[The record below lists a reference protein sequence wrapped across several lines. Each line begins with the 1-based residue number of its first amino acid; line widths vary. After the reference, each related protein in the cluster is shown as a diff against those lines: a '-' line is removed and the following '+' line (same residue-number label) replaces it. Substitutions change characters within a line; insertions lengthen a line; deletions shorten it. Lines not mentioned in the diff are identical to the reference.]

1 MRTGS
6 GGYRGRR
13 VLTLESRRAAEM
25 ASLITTFGGEPIVAP
40 ALREAPSESNAAAV
54 ALCEALMRGEVDVL
68 VLLTG
73 VGTRELMRLAES
85 QHGRQAFVQ
94 ALGRTALVARGP
106 KPVAAL
112 RECGLGP
119 AVVAAPPHTWRELLQ
134 ALDERAADVPL
145 AGARVAVQEYGE
157 PNPPLVRGLEA
168 RGALV
173 TAVAIYRWLLPEDL
187 GPLRQAI
194 AALLR
199 GEVDVV
205 LLTSSVQLQHLL
217 QIADTI
223 GHAETVRAALRRTVV
238 ASIGPMTSEE
248 LWRQGLAPDFEPT
261 SARIGVL
268 VKETADRC
276 DELVAAKRD
285 VHLG

>member
-1 MRTGS
+1 
-6 GGYRGRR
+6 

-25 ASLITTFGGEPIVAP
+25 ASLIRTFGGEPIVAP
-40 ALREAPSESNAAAV
+40 ALREAPSESNAAAL
-54 ALCEALMRGEVDVL
+54 ALCDALMRGDVDVL

-73 VGTRELMRLAES
+73 VGTRELVRLAEPR
-85 QHGRQAFVQ
+85 HGRRPFVQ
-94 ALGRTALVARGP
+94 ALARTALVARGP

-119 AVVAAPPHTWRELLQ
+119 AVVAPPPHTWRELLQ
-134 ALDERAADVPL
+134 AVVERAAYVPL

-157 PNPPLVRGLEA
+157 PNPSLVQGLEA
-168 RGALV
+168 RGAVV
-173 TAVAIYRWLLPEDL
+173 TAVPIYRWLLPEDL
-187 GPLRQAI
+187 GPLRQGI

-199 GEVDVV
+199 GDVDVV
-205 LLTSSVQLQHLL
+205 LLTSSVQLEHLL
-217 QIADTI
+217 RIAGEMDC
-223 GHAETVRAALRRTVV
+223 AEPVRAALRRAVV

-261 SARIGVL
+261 SARMGVL

-276 DELVAAKRD
+276 DDLLSAKRD
-285 VHLG
+285 AHIGQPPAG